1 MNKYSNGE
9 PGLIIGKYGGRRD
22 DEIYNFKM
30 MFNHH
35 LKNFFDIDMI
45 DNIASDFF
53 IFIYKD
59 RICEVRKID
68 FFIFQ
73 SSYQANNNPNDIW
86 LVMVRGDII
95 QNFTCKASF
104 DINNWIKENIIS
116 KLKSKHNYY
125 SEKIELLK
133 SF

>member
-1 MNKYSNGE
+1 
-9 PGLIIGKYGGRRD
+9 
-22 DEIYNFKM
+22 

-95 QNFTCKASF
+95 QNFTSKASI
-104 DINNWIKENIIS
+104 DINNWIKDNIVS

-125 SEKIELLK
+125 SESIESFK
-133 SF
+133 SFRK